1 MTMECIHKSVRNG
14 PCLPNKIHMSVIR

>member
-1 MTMECIHKSVRNG
+1 MTIECIHKSVRNR